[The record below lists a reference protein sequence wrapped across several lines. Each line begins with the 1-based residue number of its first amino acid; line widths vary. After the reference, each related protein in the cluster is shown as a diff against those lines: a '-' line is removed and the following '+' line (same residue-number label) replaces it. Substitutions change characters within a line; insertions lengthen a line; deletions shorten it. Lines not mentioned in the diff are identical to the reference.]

1 MPKSTEKAARLL
13 CINEYLRS
21 GKQINLQSLANEF
34 QVSKRTIQRD
44 LDDIKAFYA
53 NQIVRDES
61 YKSVYF
67 DNKTNTY
74 RLK

>member
-21 GKQINLQSLANEF
+21 GKQINLQSLATEF
-34 QVSKRTIQRD
+34 RVSKRTIQRD